1 MNSVSS
7 LPLLLGANRLPSAEY
22 GELLNVPGSILFAL
36 FLGAVISLLGVFIL
50 MIWKQLKLDGGQ
62 FLLWSLAG
70 AVLLS
75 PIIYFVFL
83 YKDTGFYLLDILRLS
98 DKTRLDLDVRKVSA
112 VIYIPILL
120 FIAAFVLGVL
130 MGKWLRLK
138 EMGWRFGLILGSA
151 LAAVSIIALG
161 EFKLGVDLQGG
172 VILVYEVNK
181 EQTNKLLPADQ
192 QDQWDMNAVA

>member
-7 LPLLLGANRLPSAEY
+7 LPLLLGANRLPSAVF
-22 GELLNVPGSILFAL
+22 GDRLNLPGSILFAL

-83 YKDTGFYLLDILRLS
+83 FKDTGFYLLDILRLS
-98 DKTRLDLDVRKVSA
+98 EKTDRKSTRLNSSHG
-112 VIYIPILL
+112 YI
-120 FIAAFVLGVL
+120 
-130 MGKWLRLK
+130 
-138 EMGWRFGLILGSA
+138 S
-151 LAAVSIIALG
+151 
-161 EFKLGVDLQGG
+161 
-172 VILVYEVNK
+172 Y
-181 EQTNKLLPADQ
+181 
-192 QDQWDMNAVA
+192 